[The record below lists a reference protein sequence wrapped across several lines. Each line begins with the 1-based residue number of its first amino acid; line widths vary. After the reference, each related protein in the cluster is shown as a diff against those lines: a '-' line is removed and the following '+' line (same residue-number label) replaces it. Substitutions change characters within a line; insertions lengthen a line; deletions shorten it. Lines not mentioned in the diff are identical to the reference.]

1 MGALDHDDVASVL
14 IVLRQQTAPVGGD
27 SQTGDGSIGWFRK
40 QRNRLDDSARQVQH
54 FQPGDRWAV
63 WRLRNRFG
71 RKATRQQRRAAAFP
85 RTPPGNPPRSRASPS
100 SYSSYEF
107 DLVHWPVRRDHSDRS
122 VIGRSSS
129 I

>member
-1 MGALDHDDVASVL
+1 MVVSGGFESSVIGLMTPLARSRTSNRGTGGRWGGCEKDLAVRQRASHAK
-14 IVLRQQTAPVGGD
+14 T
-27 SQTGDGSIGWFRK
+27 
-40 QRNRLDDSARQVQH
+40 
-54 FQPGDRWAV
+54 
-63 WRLRNRFG
+63 
-71 RKATRQQRRAAAFP
+71 RRAAAFP